1 MSVKK
6 DAMACMVGGALL
18 ASTFGISGARAN
30 IIVDGSFE
38 APKIAFAFYENYG
51 ANTNQAN
58 YGGTSFDTGAWV
70 IPTNT
75 NATNNVDIVSNL
87 PGTVF
92 PAPTLDGGHQY
103 LDLVGYGSNGEIY
116 QNLTTTIGQ
125 TYKLTFAYGN
135 NPGNSPSQA
144 LVTVVGDP
152 GVSSLLTHS
161 ISTTGDI
168 GWTIFSGTF
177 VADST
182 STKLDF
188 LETFGANNAGILLD
202 DINVSAVPEAST
214 WAMMILGFMGVGF
227 LAYRR
232 KSKVMVRIA

>member
-1 MSVKK
+1 MKK
-6 DAMACMVGGALL
+6 DIMASMVGAALL
-18 ASTFGISGARAN
+18 ASTFGISSARAN
-30 IIVDGSFE
+30 IVADSSFE
-38 APKIAFAFYENYG
+38 APTIAFPFYENYG

-70 IPTNT
+70 IPTNI

-87 PGTVF
+87 AGTVF
-92 PAPTLDGGHQY
+92 PAPTVDGGHQY

-144 LVTVVGDP
+144 LVTVMGTP
-152 GVSSLLTHS
+152 GVSSLLNHS
-161 ISTTGDI
+161 ISTAGDL

-188 LETFGANNAGILLD
+188 LETVGANNAGILLD
-202 DINVSAVPEAST
+202 DINVSAVPEPST
-214 WAMMILGFMGVGF
+214 WAMMVLGFMGVGF
-227 LAYRR
+227 MAYRR
-232 KSKVMVRIA
+232 KNKTVFRVA